1 MLIRPLIT
9 LFTLITTA
17 TAVHAQVKSPLT
29 VIADEG
35 GQPAQPYYVAIGAA
49 QVDEEDGFVAATPDN
64 ALNRAATEADMLPVV
79 SERLS
84 VGPVTPRALSLPPGT
99 TPFFLIGTDPD
110 SVRWLAQRRERLV
123 ELRAVG
129 MVVNV
134 ATAEDLAALREQVP
148 DLELRPIPGD
158 DLAER
163 FDLAHYPVLITP
175 TRLEQ

>member
-9 LFTLITTA
+9 LLTLIMTA

-29 VIADEG
+29 VVADDG
-35 GQPAQPYYVAIGAA
+35 GQPARPYYVAIGAA
-49 QVDEEDGFVAATPDN
+49 QVDEEDGFVAATPDTV
-64 ALNRAATEADMLPVV
+64 LNRAATEADMLPVV

-84 VGPVTPRALSLPPGT
+84 VGPVTPRTLSLPPGT

-110 SVRWLAQRRERLV
+110 SVRWLTQRRERLV

-134 ATAEDLAALREQVP
+134 ATAEDLAALREQAP

-158 DLAER
+158 DLAAR

>member
-1 MLIRPLIT
+1 MLIRLLIVLLST
-9 LFTLITTA
+9 IAALSP
-17 TAVHAQVKSPLT
+17 VHAQLKSPLT

-49 QVDEEDGFVAATPDN
+49 QVDEEDGFVAATPDTV
-64 ALNRAATEADMLPVV
+64 LDRAATEADMLPVV

-84 VGPVTPRALSLPPGT
+84 VGPITPRTLSLPPGT

-134 ATAEDLAALREQVP
+134 ATAEDLAALREQAP

-158 DLAER
+158 DLAKR
-163 FDLAHYPVLITP
+163 FGLDHYPVLITP

>member
-1 MLIRPLIT
+1 MLIRLLIVLLST
-9 LFTLITTA
+9 IAALSP
-17 TAVHAQVKSPLT
+17 VHAQLKSPLT

-64 ALNRAATEADMLPVV
+64 ALNRAATETDMLPVV
-79 SERLS
+79 SERLG

-110 SVRWLAQRRERLV
+110 SMRWLTQRRERLV

-134 ATAEDLAALREQVP
+134 ATAEDLAALREQAP

-163 FDLAHYPVLITP
+163 FGLAHYPVLITP

>member
-9 LFTLITTA
+9 LFTLIMTA

-29 VIADEG
+29 VVADDG
-35 GQPAQPYYVAIGAA
+35 GQPARPYYVAIGAA
-49 QVDEEDGFVAATPDN
+49 QVDEEDGFVVATPDTV
-64 ALNRAATEADMLPVV
+64 LDRPATEADMLPVV

-84 VGPVTPRALSLPPGT
+84 IGPVVPRALDLPPGT

-110 SVRWLAQRRERLV
+110 SVRWLKQRRERLV

-134 ATAEDLAALREQVP
+134 ATAEDLAALRERAP
-148 DLELRPIPGD
+148 GLELRPIPGD

-163 FDLAHYPVLITP
+163 LSLTHYPVLITP

>member
-84 VGPVTPRALSLPPGT
+84 VGPVTPRTLSLPPGT

-110 SVRWLAQRRERLV
+110 SVRWLKQRRDRLV

-134 ATAEDLAALREQVP
+134 ATAEDLAALREQAP

-163 FDLAHYPVLITP
+163 FGLDHYPVLITP